1 MLWSMKNHFN
11 SRQLEGLRA
20 LPLLNR
26 VFWNQGAALVM
37 FLFILVIN
45 ALRVPSGLLNFWAE
59 DGVVFYSDVM
69 NSDFPQRLFVDSGG
83 GGYLNLSGKLIAE
96 GVRFFPIDIAPV
108 INFIIV
114 NLIYTVLIVV
124 IYNRLHAFFA
134 TKTLLFLFIGFFV
147 FVPIASYDSL
157 ATSIN
162 LHFFLI
168 FTCLVILLTNEIK
181 PSLVSHVIVLLTC
194 LSDPL
199 AILLIPSM
207 LFLILYKKIY
217 NSHQLTFVLSLLL
230 QVVFILNFFGESTRV
245 VGQNPSILKTLY
257 LFMDRVV
264 GSSLIPKWGFIDGQ
278 ISESGEIPK
287 ILYIR
292 FFLCLIVLC
301 LAISIVILAKSINGN
316 NLKNSES
323 SIVALILFTSI
334 FYWVVAGVFF
344 NPEPRYAILP
354 SLCLVLA
361 FLMSLDSLNQSLRNN
376 TVRQYSLYT
385 TTFLFV
391 AILLSA
397 FSVSGI
403 RNTDLIWREQLAAG
417 KIFCENPKR
426 TSIEIRIPPEK
437 NNLSLILN
445 CKYLR

>member
-20 LPLLNR
+20 LSLLNR

-37 FLFILVIN
+37 FLFILVTN

-69 NSDFPQRLFVDSGG
+69 NIDFPQRLFVDSGG

-134 TKTLLFLFIGFFV
+134 TKTFLFLFIGFFV

-168 FTCLVILLTNEIK
+168 FTCLVILLTNDIK

-230 QVVFILNFFGESTRV
+230 QIVFILNFFGESTRV
-245 VGQNPSILKTLY
+245 VGQNPSILKTSY

-278 ISESGEIPK
+278 ISESGEISK
-287 ILYIR
+287 VLYIR
-292 FFLCLIVLC
+292 FFLSLIVFC
-301 LAISIVILAKSINGN
+301 LFISIVILAKSINRN
-316 NLKNSES
+316 NFKNSENS
-323 SIVALILFTSI
+323 SVILILSTSI
-334 FYWVVAGVFF
+334 FYWFVAGVFF

-361 FLMSLDSLNQSLRNN
+361 FLMSLDSLNQGLRSN
-376 TVRQYSLYT
+376 TVRQYSFYT
-385 TTFLFV
+385 TTFLLVSIF
-391 AILLSA
+391 LSA
-397 FSVSGI
+397 FSVSDI
-403 RNTDLIWREQLAAG
+403 RNTDLIWSEQLAAG
-417 KIFCENPKR
+417 KFVCENSKR
-426 TSIEIRIPPEK
+426 SSIEIRIPPEK
-437 NNLSLILN
+437 NNLSLMLN
-445 CKYLR
+445 CKHLR

>member
-1 MLWSMKNHFN
+1 MKNHFN
-11 SRQLEGLRA
+11 SRQLKGWRA

-69 NSDFPQRLFVDSGG
+69 DMEFPQRLFVDSGG

-114 NLIYTVLIVV
+114 NLVYTLLIVV
-124 IYNRLHAFFA
+124 IYNRLQAFFA
-134 TKTLLFLFIGFFV
+134 TKAFLFLFIGFFV

-162 LHFFLI
+162 LHFFLV

-181 PSLVSHVIVLLTC
+181 PSLVSHAIVLVTC

-199 AILLIPSM
+199 AILLIPSI

-217 NSHQLTFVLSLLL
+217 NSHQLTFILSLVL
-230 QVVFILNFFGESTRV
+230 QIVFILNFFGESTRV
-245 VGQNPSILKTLY
+245 VGQNPSILKTSY

-287 ILYIR
+287 VLYIR
-292 FFLCLIVLC
+292 FFLSLIVLC
-301 LAISIVILAKSINGN
+301 LVVSIVILAKSVNRN
-316 NLKNSES
+316 NFKYFENST
-323 SIVALILFTSI
+323 VTLILFTSI

-361 FLMSLDSLNQSLRNN
+361 FLMSLDSFNQSLKSSI
-376 TVRQYSLYT
+376 VRQYCFYT

-391 AILLSA
+391 SIFLSA
-397 FSVSGI
+397 FTVSDI
-403 RNTDLIWREQLAAG
+403 RNTDLIWSEQLAAG
-417 KIFCENPKR
+417 KIVCDNSKR
-426 TSIEIRIPPEK
+426 IRVEIRIPPEK
-437 NNLSLILN
+437 NDLSLMLN
-445 CKYLR
+445 CKHLR

>member
-11 SRQLEGLRA
+11 SRHLEGLRA

-26 VFWNQGAALVM
+26 IFWNQGAALVM

-45 ALRVPSGLLNFWAE
+45 ALRVPSGVLNFWAE

-69 NSDFPQRLFVDSGG
+69 NVEFPQRLFVDSGG

-114 NLIYTVLIVV
+114 NLVYTILIVV

-134 TKTLLFLFIGFFV
+134 KKAFLFLFIGFFV

-162 LHFFLI
+162 LHFFLV

-181 PSLVSHVIVLLTC
+181 PSLVSHAIVLVTC

-199 AILLIPSM
+199 AILLTPSI

-217 NSHQLTFVLSLLL
+217 NSHQLTFILSLVL
-230 QVVFILNFFGESTRV
+230 QIVFILNFFGESTRV
-245 VGQNPSILKTLY
+245 VGQNPSILKTSY

-287 ILYIR
+287 VLYMR
-292 FFLCLIVLC
+292 FFLSLIVLC
-301 LAISIVILAKSINGN
+301 LVVSIVILAKSKNRN
-316 NLKNSES
+316 NFKYFENST
-323 SIVALILFTSI
+323 VTLILFTSI

-361 FLMSLDSLNQSLRNN
+361 FLMSLDSFNQNLKSNI
-376 TVRQYSLYT
+376 VRQYSFYT
-385 TTFLFV
+385 TTFLLVSIF
-391 AILLSA
+391 LSA
-397 FSVSGI
+397 FTVSDI
-403 RNTDLIWREQLAAG
+403 RNTDLIWSEQLAAG
-417 KIFCENPKR
+417 KIVCDNSKR
-426 TSIEIRIPPEK
+426 IRIEIKIPPEK
-437 NNLSLILN
+437 NDLSLMLN